1 MAMASLR
8 KSLSYFL
15 IILSVLIVF
24 SGLAEATTSNFTVQS
39 GKEMTQQIKLF
50 EEDRVLIKFTVVGQ
64 TANINILHFYLIFP
78 NATERDFGEVGTFSY
93 NFICKAEG
101 EYTLRFANNDTT
113 ENKLVT
119 LDYEVDHYI
128 LGMPQML
135 FLTIVIVLVCL
146 IMVATY
152 VLLGK
157 TS

>member
-1 MAMASLR
+1 MANFR
-8 KSLSYFL
+8 KSIACFL
-15 IILSVLIVF
+15 IVLAVLIVF
-24 SGLAEATTSNFTVQS
+24 TGLAGATTTNFTVQS
-39 GKEMTQQIKLF
+39 GKETTQQIKLF
-50 EEDRVLIKFTVVGQ
+50 VEDRVLIKFTVVGQ

-101 EYTLRFANNDTT
+101 EYTLRFANNDST

-146 IMVATY
+146 IMVASY

>member
-1 MAMASLR
+1 MASLR
-8 KSLSYFL
+8 KSLSCFL
-15 IILSVLIVF
+15 IVLAVLIVF
-24 SGLAEATTSNFTVQS
+24 AGLAEATTTNFTVQS
-39 GKEMTQQIKLF
+39 GKETNHQIKLF
-50 EEDRVLIKFTVVGQ
+50 VEDRVLIKFTVVGQ
-64 TANINILHFYLIFP
+64 TSNILHFYLVFP
-78 NATERDFGEVGTFSY
+78 NATEIDFGEVGTFSY

-119 LDYEVDHYI
+119 LDYEIDHYI

-135 FLTIVIVLVCL
+135 FLTIVIAVVCV

>member
-8 KSLSYFL
+8 KSLACL
-15 IILSVLIVF
+15 LVILAVLIAFV
-24 SGLAEATTSNFTVQS
+24 GLALATTTYFTVQS
-39 GKEMTQQIKLF
+39 GKEMTHQIKLF
-50 EEDRVLIKFTVVGQ
+50 KEDRVLIKFIVVGQ
-64 TANINILHFYLIFP
+64 TAHILRFYLVFP
-78 NATERDFGEVGTFSY
+78 NATEKDFGEIGDFSY

-101 EYTLRFANNDTT
+101 EYTLRFVNNDLT

-135 FLTIVIVLVCL
+135 FLTLVIVLVCL
-146 IMVATY
+146 IMVASY

>member
-8 KSLSYFL
+8 KSLAYFL
-15 IILSVLIVF
+15 IILAVLIVF
-24 SGLAEATTSNFTVQS
+24 AGLALATTTYFTVQS
-39 GKEMTQQIKLF
+39 GKETTHQIKLY

-64 TANINILHFYLIFP
+64 ASNILRFYLVFP

-93 NFICKAEG
+93 NFICKAE
-101 EYTLRFANNDTT
+101 ENYTLRFVNNDLT
-113 ENKLVT
+113 ENKQVT

-135 FLTIVIVLVCL
+135 FLTIVIAVVCV
-146 IMVATY
+146 IMVAMY

>member
-1 MAMASLR
+1 MARLR
-8 KSLSYFL
+8 KSLSCFL
-15 IILSVLIVF
+15 VVLAVLIVF
-24 SGLAEATTSNFTVQS
+24 AGLAEATTTNFTVQS
-39 GKEMTQQIKLF
+39 GKETTQAIKLF

-64 TANINILHFYLIFP
+64 TANILHFYLIFP
-78 NATERDFGEVGTFSY
+78 NATERDFGEVGDFSY
-93 NFICKAEG
+93 NFVCDTEG
-101 EYTLRFANNDTT
+101 GYTLRFANNDTT

-119 LDYEVDHYI
+119 LDYEIDHYI

-135 FLTIVIVLVCL
+135 FLTIVIAVVCV

>member
-1 MAMASLR
+1 MANLR
-8 KSLSYFL
+8 KSLSCFL
-15 IILSVLIVF
+15 VISAALIVF
-24 SGLAEATTSNFTVQS
+24 AGLAEATTTNFTVQS
-39 GKEMTQQIKLF
+39 GKETTQAIKLF

-64 TANINILHFYLIFP
+64 TANILHFYLIFP

-101 EYTLRFANNDTT
+101 EYTLRFANNDST

-119 LDYEVDHYI
+119 LDYEIDHYI

-135 FLTIVIVLVCL
+135 FLTIVIAVVCV

>member
-1 MAMASLR
+1 MAMSSLR
-8 KSLSYFL
+8 KSLACFL
-15 IILSVLIVF
+15 IILAVLIVF
-24 SGLAEATTSNFTVQS
+24 AGLAEATTTYFTVQS
-39 GKEMTQQIKLF
+39 GKETTHQIKLF

-64 TANINILHFYLIFP
+64 TAHILRFYLVFP
-78 NATERDFGEVGTFSY
+78 NATERDFGEVGDFSY

-101 EYTLRFANNDTT
+101 EYTLRFANNDST

-135 FLTIVIVLVCL
+135 FLTLVIVLVCL

>member
-1 MAMASLR
+1 MTNFR
-8 KSLSYFL
+8 KSIACLL
-15 IILSVLIVF
+15 VILAVLIVF
-24 SGLAEATTSNFTVQS
+24 IGLAEATTTYFTVQS

-64 TANINILHFYLIFP
+64 TVHILRFYLVFP
-78 NATERDFGEVGTFSY
+78 NATERDFGEAGDFSY

-101 EYTLRFANNDTT
+101 EYTLRFVNNDLT

-146 IMVATY
+146 IMVASY

>member
-1 MAMASLR
+1 MAMASLG
-8 KSLSYFL
+8 KSIACLL
-15 IILSVLIVF
+15 VILAVLIAFV
-24 SGLAEATTSNFTVQS
+24 GLALATTTNFTVQS
-39 GKEMTQQIKLF
+39 GKETTHQIKLF

-64 TANINILHFYLIFP
+64 TAHVVRFYLVFP
-78 NATERDFGEVGTFSY
+78 KTTERDFGEVGDFSY

-101 EYTLRFANNDTT
+101 EYTLRFANNDST

-146 IMVATY
+146 IMVASY